1 MNVVGCLLI
10 VVCYLKQPTT
20 NKQQTKMKKVK
31 TFVTSIDWLNSLRYI
46 SWCVR
51 SEPARVPRRNT
62 ASRRCP
68 F

>member
-1 MNVVGCLLI
+1 MKLI
-10 VVCYLKQPTT
+10 LFGS
-20 NKQQTKMKKVK
+20 NKQQTTTNKHQKNLKMKEIK
-31 TFVTSIDWLNSLRYI
+31 TFVTSIDWLNHLRYI

-62 ASRRCP
+62 ASRRHP